1 MLVEISPAQA
11 RYGKFRAFRSLH
23 FFAACEEP
31 PTILV
36 GVTHAQT
43 CLVLGARLR
52 ALRNAG
58 FHVLLLSSPGPLL
71 DITAAR
77 EQVERIELPMR
88 RSIAPLADL
97 CLSTAFGG

>member
-1 MLVEISPAQA
+1 MANSGLFDLYISS
-11 RYGKFRAFRSLH
+11 RRAKK
-23 FFAACEEP
+23 P

-88 RSIAPLADL
+88 RLSRIW